1 MNNSTVL
8 IVEDSENDFL
18 LLERAF
24 RKAAI
29 PAALKWVKDGSD
41 GKAYL
46 SGESPYEDRLENPF
60 PVFILADLKMPRMDG
75 FELLNWVRSKP
86 LLKRIPVVVL
96 TSSNQTLDI
105 NQAYEMGANSYLVK
119 PANFQD
125 LIQLSNSLRMY
136 WLTLNQ
142 RPDLPII

>member
-1 MNNSTVL
+1 MNNGTVL
-8 IVEDSENDFL
+8 IVEDNENDFIL
-18 LLERAF
+18 LQRAF
-24 RKAAI
+24 RKATI
-29 PAALKWVKDGSD
+29 PATLKWVKDGSD
-41 GKAYL
+41 AKAYL
-46 SGESPYEDRLENPF
+46 SGESPYDDRLENPF

-105 NQAYEMGANSYLVK
+105 NQAYEMGANSYLGK
-119 PANFQD
+119 PSNFQD

-142 RPDLPII
+142 KPDLPII